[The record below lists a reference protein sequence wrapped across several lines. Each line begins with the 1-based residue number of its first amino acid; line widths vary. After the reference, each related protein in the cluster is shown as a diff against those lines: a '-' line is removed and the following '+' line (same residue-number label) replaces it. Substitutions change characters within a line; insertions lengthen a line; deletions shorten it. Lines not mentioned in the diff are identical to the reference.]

1 MKKMKEIFSC
11 LFITGAFA
19 LVINGFVNLP
29 IAFVKGV
36 NKKEDEN
43 Y

>member
-19 LVINGFVNLP
+19 LVVNG
-29 IAFVKGV
+29 FVKGV